1 VDLTDAADELYGLR
15 PDEFVARRNELAAEA
30 KAAGDRD
37 LSARIKKL
45 AKPVAAAWTVNMLVR
60 HEADQVDQVLD
71 LGAALREAQESM
83 AADQLRELGRQ
94 RRQLTAAVTRQAR
107 HLAAELGQPIGDP
120 VADQVQDTLHAAMV
134 DEDAAQAVH
143 AGLLVKPLT
152 VTGVEAADVVDAV
165 AVPETLGEAAVR
177 RRPAPAEKPARKP
190 AQQAAEKP
198 AEAAPELTVVEDNSR
213 RIEEAEAALTAAE
226 SELAEAER
234 RLAKAEKKVEKRE
247 AKSLQLE
254 AELDEAKRRVAE
266 LEERLE
272 GHEDQV
278 AKAEET
284 RDEREEAVAS
294 ARAEAEKA
302 RKALDALR

>member
-60 HEADQVDQVLD
+60 HEADQVDQVLG

-107 HLAAELGQPIGDP
+107 HLAADLGQPIGDP

-134 DEDAAQAVH
+134 DEDAAKAVQT
-143 AGLLVKPLT
+143 GMLVRPLT

-177 RRPAPAEKPARKP
+177 RRPAPAK
-190 AQQAAEKP
+190 KP

-213 RIEEAEAALTAAE
+213 RVAEAEAALTAAE

-272 GHEDQV
+272 AHEDQV

-284 RDEREEAVAS
+284 RDEREEVVAS
-294 ARAEAEKA
+294 ARSEADKA